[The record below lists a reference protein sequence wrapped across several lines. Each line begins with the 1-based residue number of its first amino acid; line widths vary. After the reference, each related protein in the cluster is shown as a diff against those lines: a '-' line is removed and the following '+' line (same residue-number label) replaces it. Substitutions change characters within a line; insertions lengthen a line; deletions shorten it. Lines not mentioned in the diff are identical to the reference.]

1 MNAIFP
7 GSFDPWHK
15 GHEEVL
21 NMALKDFDKV
31 YVVIMENPEKPTH
44 RLEIEDRLK
53 KMEYL
58 KSDRV
63 IVDYH
68 KGLATEYF
76 PIANTSVIIR
86 GYRNQEDFEY
96 EMEKERRYKKQNPN
110 VIFKL
115 YKGISDISS
124 TKGAK

>member
-7 GSFDPWHK
+7 GSFDPWHE
-15 GHEEVL
+15 GHQQIL
-21 NMALKDFDKV
+21 DMALKDFDKV
-31 YVVIMENPEKPTH
+31 YVVIMDNPEKPTQ

-68 KGLATEYF
+68 QGLASKYF
-76 PIANTSVIIR
+76 EKANTKVIVR
-86 GYRNQEDFEY
+86 GYRDDKDYEY
-96 EMEKERRYKKQNPN
+96 EMEKERRYKKQDPE

-115 YKGISDISS
+115 YKGISNISS
-124 TKGAK
+124 TKSVK